1 MCVKRILNCMQTG
14 TQDNS
19 PFRRLHHV
27 CVVVRDLEKARAYYE
42 SLGIGPWYD
51 YPKSSPYIE
60 LEVPSEEGSKAIRYA
75 CCDLENFQ
83 LQLCEPSEHDTP
95 QRRFLD
101 VRGEGIYH
109 IGFDVDD
116 FAASVQAGRDLG
128 LGVIARGLRAN
139 GTGFCYFD
147 TKEGAGTTLE
157 IRKSE

>member
-1 MCVKRILNCMQTG
+1 MQSRITPPE
-14 TQDNS
+14 S

-27 CVVVRDLEKARAYYE
+27 CVIVRDLEKAVAYYE
-42 SLGIGPWYD
+42 SLGVGPWFD
-51 YPKSSPYIE
+51 YPKSSPYVE
-60 LEVPSEEGSKAIRYA
+60 LEVPSEEGTKAMRYK

-101 VRGEGIYH
+101 ERGEGIFH

-116 FAASVQAGRDLG
+116 LAASVQVGRDAG
-128 LGVIARGLRAN
+128 LGIVSRGLRAD

-147 TKEGAGTTLE
+147 TQDGAGTTLE
-157 IRKSE
+157 IRRS